1 MSTRDK
7 NWLKLGGL
15 ATAAFALGLLFAGI
29 LDLPLRTE
37 AQGRPSRGTPIVP
50 VRAPAPDAAVRM
62 LTDLSDAY
70 AEISE
75 RAKPGVVYIVSSH
88 RNTAADRTGGIDP
101 QQLPPGFRLLP
112 PGHGGGVERGS
123 GSGFL
128 VTADGYI
135 LTNNHVV
142 EGADKVTVK
151 LLDGRQFD
159 ARVIGADPATDV
171 AVVKI
176 DATGLTPMPFGN
188 SDESRVG
195 EMVLAIGNPLGQ
207 DLTFTVTSG
216 IISAKGRRLAGLERQ
231 DGRSIG
237 DFIQTDA
244 AINPGN
250 SGGPLLNVRGE
261 VIGINSAIA
270 SETGTFTGYGFAIP
284 INLARQVMD
293 QLVTTGRVTRAAL
306 GVLVKDAGP
315 TDAEFVGMSEVRGV
329 VVQDWSGDDSPAKA
343 AGLQR
348 GDIII
353 SIDGTPVNY
362 TGQLQQTVGFKP
374 VGTTVHVE
382 VARQGGV
389 RRTYD
394 VRLVSGDAARTP
406 RQISRAGGQGNS
418 DDANKDAAGNPVNR
432 AGALLGIS
440 VTPLTSDMAERF
452 QLREPVQGLVITDVD
467 QGGPSADQLA
477 DEADGGPDIITAVNG
492 RTVKTEN
499 ELRDALRSIGAGH
512 IASLDLYN
520 ARSDTRRVERVRL
533 GN

>member
-37 AQGRPSRGTPIVP
+37 AQGRPGCGTPIVP

-62 LTDLSDAY
+62 LSDLSDAY

-75 RAKPGVVYIVSSH
+75 RAKPSVVYVQSTI
-88 RNTAADRTGGIDP
+88 AASDEERRPTRIP
-101 QQLPPGFRLLP
+101 NLPPGFQIIP
-112 PGHGGGVERGS
+112 PGHPRVERGS
-123 GSGFL
+123 GSGFI
-128 VTADGYI
+128 VSPDGYI

-142 EGADKVTVK
+142 EGADKVTVR
-151 LLDGRQFD
+151 LLDRREFT
-159 ARVIGADPATDV
+159 ARVVGADPATDV
-171 AVVKI
+171 AVIKI
-176 DATGLTPMPFGN
+176 EASGLTPMPFGN
-188 SDESRVG
+188 SDDARVG
-195 EMVLAIGNPLGQ
+195 EMVLAIGNPLGNN
-207 DLTFTVTSG
+207 LTFTVTSG
-216 IISAKGRRLAGLERQ
+216 IISAKGRRLADLERQ

-250 SGGPLLNVRGE
+250 SGGPLVNIRGE

-293 QLVTTGRVTRAAL
+293 QLVANGRVTRAAL

-315 TDAEFVGMSEVRGV
+315 NDADFVGLDAVRGV

-343 AGLQR
+343 AGIQR
-348 GDIII
+348 GDVIV

-394 VRLVSGDAARTP
+394 VRLVSGDAAP
-406 RQISRAGGQGNS
+406 RIARANAGSG
-418 DDANKDAAGNPVNR
+418 DDGKGKDASGNPVSN
-432 AGALLGIS
+432 AGQLLGVS
-440 VTPLTSDMAERF
+440 VTPLTSAMVDRF
-452 QLREPVQGLVITDVD
+452 QLREQVQGLVVTDVD
-467 QGGPSADQLA
+467 EAGPAADQLI
-477 DEADGGPDIITAVNG
+477 DEAQGGPDIITAVNG
-492 RTVKTEN
+492 RAVRNEN
-499 ELRDALRSIGAGH
+499 DLRDALRSVGSGH
-512 IASLDLYN
+512 VASLDIYN

-533 GN
+533 GQ